1 MRSSRAGQ
9 TTPASFAGLHA
20 FWRQTALLL
29 VVLACVNGSNYLF
42 HVVISRMLGPAD
54 YGALAAL
61 LAIVLVLSVPFGVI
75 QTAIAD
81 KTATLRST
89 GREDDVRALGG
100 SALKTTMPFAWGAG
114 LVVAL
119 FAPLLSVF
127 LDVDIVSALLL
138 APFVVAS
145 VPTSVAL
152 GVLQGEHRF
161 QALAALQLTTTVLR
175 LALGITLVW
184 AGLGVIG
191 AVLATT
197 LSAAL
202 TVPLAFRSLRVGR
215 RAWRTA
221 HRTLAA
227 VRGDLAPALLGLTCF
242 WLLAEADIALA
253 RHFLGGDE
261 SGYYSSAGLLARA
274 LLFLPA
280 AIGVVAFPRFVAARA
295 DDAERM
301 RWLQASTIGVGVAG
315 ARRASS
321 SFSCC
326 ASR

>member
-1 MRSSRAGQ
+1 MRSSRAGE

-61 LAIVLVLSVPFGVI
+61 LAIILVLSVPFGVI

-191 AVLATT
+191 AVLATA

-215 RAWRTA
+215 RAWRAA

-227 VRGDLAPALLGLTCF
+227 VRGDLAPGAPRADL
-242 WLLAEADIALA
+242 LLAA
-253 RHFLGGDE
+253 RRGRHRP
-261 SGYYSSAGLLARA
+261 RA
-274 LLFLPA
+274 
-280 AIGVVAFPRFVAARA
+280 AFPRRRRVRLLLERRPPRPRAA
-295 DDAERM
+295 
-301 RWLQASTIGVGVAG
+301 VP
-315 ARRASS
+315 ARRNRRRRVSALRGR
-321 SFSCC
+321 